1 MQGGPNMTPPNGA
14 NPPQYAGGPGPGGS
28 AFPKPEKVDPI
39 TGLDLVA
46 WFFAQTQ
53 KDPNFYPLH
62 KSTITF
68 FNVMNFKTI
77 NQRFSYP
84 HPMSNHHQN

>member
-1 MQGGPNMTPPNGA
+1 MVVMQGGPNMTPPNGA

-46 WFFAQTQ
+46 WFFAQGTSSSAFL
-53 KDPNFYPLH
+53 KEKPFYAPEQTTWSSLA
-62 KSTITF
+62 
-68 FNVMNFKTI
+68 
-77 NQRFSYP
+77 
-84 HPMSNHHQN
+84 